1 MRRDRLYDFRYAGV
15 MMYALVIMV
24 MLPSLVWGAVDA
36 DTTQVA
42 DGPDTSGAAFDTV
55 DVEVDVQAVDE
66 PDMSAAITDTVDV
79 EADVPDA
86 LLAPDMRVLSLE
98 ECLGIAGKKSP
109 SMRKARQSLIR
120 ARANLTAANAPYWP
134 NISLSLDAPNY
145 SERTDRIESPAL
157 QEIVTSTE
165 TDMQY
170 RGTLNVS
177 QRVPMVGR
185 FTVSS
190 FVYDRDL
197 TSTFRTSRR
206 ELAADVVLRYEQTL
220 LAPDPVEEAASR
232 ARLSLESV
240 ERSYDRREVETSFQ
254 LMRAYYDL
262 IRKMRQ
268 VEIQQETVEQS
279 RSLYDIA
286 SKKLEA
292 GLIAEVQALK
302 LQVDLARAESE
313 LSSAMLDVEY
323 SKDVLKQ
330 TIGLPFDEDFTIE
343 TEVTYAP
350 VRVDLDRAIDMGL
363 QNRSELRE
371 AEIQY
376 RLQGMTLAE
385 RRREGLPSP
394 TLNGFYGL
402 KGLGEEPEDIA
413 ESFDRNQWG
422 VYLKVDVPIWDS
434 GLNAARVRAARADL
448 RSAEVDLEE
457 ARRSLILEIKDAVR
471 RLEEAEN
478 RVKILAASVDVAR
491 KSFEITQQKFGIGAA
506 ESQELLDAQVALTR
520 ARTNSLNALMD
531 YQLAQAALKRATMVE
546 IEELVAE

>member
-376 RLQGMTLAE
+376 RLQGMTLGE

-422 VYLKVDVPIWDS
+422 VYLKVDVPVWDS

-448 RSAEVDLEE
+448 RSSEVDLEE

-478 RVKILAASVDVAR
+478 RVKILEASVDVAR

-506 ESQELLDAQVALTR
+506 ESQELLDAQVALTQ
-520 ARTNSLNALMD
+520 AQTDSLNALMD
-531 YQLAQAALKRATMVE
+531 YQLAQATLKRVTMVE

>member
-422 VYLKVDVPIWDS
+422 VYLKVDVPVWDS

-448 RSAEVDLEE
+448 RSSEVDLEE

-478 RVKILAASVDVAR
+478 RVKILEASVDVAR

-506 ESQELLDAQVALTR
+506 ESQELLDAQVALTQ
-520 ARTNSLNALMD
+520 AQTNSLNALMD
-531 YQLAQAALKRATMVE
+531 YQLAQATLKRVTMVE